1 MVAWAEIRPALI
13 SLISPL
19 APPLQE
25 TPPFGAEWNQ
35 ASRKAI
41 SDKYRFALYLQILN
55 VVGIG
60 QDELRYERNETTGEV
75 TEAVTGQRR
84 VTLRIEAHA
93 IDETDENG
101 AFHVIE
107 RIRTRLRRSRSI
119 EALDAVEMSIN
130 TIGPALAT
138 PYKGTSRVVPRASM
152 DVTLNAVANE
162 DDPIPVGFI
171 ERVEWSSQIE
181 DVDGVATSPPNVT
194 NEITPP
200 EP

>member
-1 MVAWAEIRPALI
+1 MVAWAEIRPVLI
-13 SLISPL
+13 SLFGAL
-19 APPLQE
+19 APPIQE

-41 SDKYRFALYLQILN
+41 SDKYRFALYLEVLK
-55 VVGIG
+55 VAGIG
-60 QDELRYERNETTGEV
+60 EDELRYERDETTGEV

-93 IDETDENG
+93 IDETDANG
-101 AFHVIE
+101 SFHVIE

-119 EALDAVEMSIN
+119 EALDAVEISIN
-130 TIGPALAT
+130 TLGPALAT
-138 PYKGTSRVVPRASM
+138 SYKGTSRVVPRASM
-152 DVTLNAVANE
+152 DVVLNAVANE